1 MIINWKDKIKAF
13 QDAATNKNKII
24 KNIKKDLKLIKSTL
38 SDEEEVILVFASG
51 SRYEIYPIYEELF
64 ECGNTFKRSFNE
76 ILEIKALER
85 EIVETENTLR
95 DLLKNNPVQL
105 AIFEEYIDNRHLVL
119 LYTVYFY
126 KNNKINK
133 TYKGITYK
141 NIEAYVYGIL
151 NDFGITIRYHK

>member
-1 MIINWKDKIKAF
+1 MRFLIINWKDKIKAF

-38 SDEEEVILVFASG
+38 SDEEEVILVFESG
-51 SRYEIYPIYEELF
+51 SRYEIYPIYGELF
-64 ECGNTFKRSFNE
+64 EHGNNFKRSFTE
-76 ILEIKALER
+76 ILEIKALEK
-85 EIVETENTLR
+85 EIIETENTLR

-105 AIFEEYIDNRHLVL
+105 ASFEEYVDCRHTVL
-119 LYTVYFY
+119 LFTVYFY

-141 NIEAYVYGIL
+141 DIEAYVHRIL
-151 NDFGITIRYHK
+151 NDFGIAI